1 MSIQSLTTSRRS
13 QSTLVP
19 LPFPSFQAHTAFRYV
34 CPNSPHHCLLPKFE
48 CVDMLVADVT
58 EISLRRPKA
67 IPEPTGSHPTHFHST
82 AILKSSDL
90 DRVPS
95 ITETC
100 AALPI
105 SIHGTGNV
113 IYKDTTRS
121 VFHEL
126 DDRDAILTVARDQ
139 VVVLKS
145 HDAQYALGV
154 EDLGRYCCLVLIGT
168 SPGSAMIMAHI
179 SISHGEEH
187 YMRLLRLMIGIFMKE
202 QELFQLPLV
211 WGIFGRPQKDN
222 VQISL
227 LKDRTTRV
235 FRHLDVKLEITICAP
250 RPAAA
255 MRSPPGRLTVV
266 AVRHEPELPEIYVKD
281 CLSYPRIHSGSLA
294 LAFDKLGLR
303 QVDYE
308 YGYDREDST
317 LGFFSSIFEP
327 PIAKKTE

>member
-1 MSIQSLTTSRRS
+1 MSI

-19 LPFPSFQAHTAFRYV
+19 LPFPSFQAHTVFRYV
-34 CPNSPHHCLLPKFE
+34 CPNSSYHCLFPKFE
-48 CVDMLVADVT
+48 CVDMSVADVT

-67 IPEPTGSHPTHFHST
+67 IPKPTGSLPTHFCNT
-82 AILKSSDL
+82 AILRSSDL

-126 DDRDAILTVARDQ
+126 DERDAILTLARDQ

-154 EDLGRYCCLVLIGT
+154 EDLGRYCCVVLIGT

-187 YMRLLRLMIGIFMKE
+187 YMRLLRLMIGIFIKE
-202 QELFQLPLV
+202 QELFQLPLA
-211 WGIFGRPQKDN
+211 WGIFGRQQKDD
-222 VQISL
+222 VQINF
-227 LKDRTTRV
+227 LKERTTRV
-235 FRHLDVKLEITICAP
+235 FRHLNVKLDITICDL

-255 MRSPPGRLTVV
+255 IHSPPDRLTVV

-281 CLSYPRIHSGSLA
+281 CLSYPEIHSGSLA

-308 YGYDREDST
+308 HGYNREDSD
-317 LGFFSSIFEP
+317 GRFEKGE
-327 PIAKKTE
+327 KKPRVLRKQSEAIGDL